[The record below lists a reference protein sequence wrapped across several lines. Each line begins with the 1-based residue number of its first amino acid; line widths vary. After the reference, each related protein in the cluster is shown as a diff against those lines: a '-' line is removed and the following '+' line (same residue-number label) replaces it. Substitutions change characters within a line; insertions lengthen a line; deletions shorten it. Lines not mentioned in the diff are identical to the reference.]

1 MVFSNGAE
9 TNRLERGGMA
19 LGVLEEFP
27 YEQDAVE
34 LKPGDT
40 LLVFSD
46 GIPDA
51 TNEFD
56 HPFGEDRMRALVN
69 EHRDARASELIDYII
84 GAVNE
89 HEGETPQLDDL
100 TLVVVRRLLETS

>member
-1 MVFSNGAE
+1 VFSNGSE
-9 TNRLERGGMA
+9 TNRLEKGGMA

-27 YEQDAVE
+27 YEEDAVG

-56 HPFGEDRMRALVN
+56 HPFGEDRVRSLVH
-69 EHRDARASELIDYII
+69 EHRDASASQLIDHII
-84 GAVNE
+84 QAVND

-100 TLVVVRRLLETS
+100 TLVVVRRLS